1 MFNQEFPLVLF
12 VCQGLTVPF
21 PLFGRPWLD
30 VIVPNWR
37 NLLEVSNIAVIF
49 DCKVPQISE
58 LKAMFPRVF
67 DSEADT
73 PIEGYSARLVLK
85 DNAIPVKHR
94 AYKIP
99 FGLTDVTNNLLD
111 QWTQSGRA
119 IRVRQAEWASPCFP
133 VPKKD
138 NSYRLVVDFKKS
150 LNPQLRVDFYP
161 IPSPEE
167 IFAELSDCSVF
178 VSLDLKDAYMQVP
191 LHKDSQELCVVT
203 TPKGFY
209 KLTRLVYGVASA
221 AAIFQNVM
229 EEILFNIPKV
239 KSLLQSDKVLM
250 FYNPKL
256 PIVLYTDASPYG
268 LGVALCHTVTIN
280 GKPMDRPVMLW
291 SCTLNQAQQNYA
303 QIDREGLAV
312 IAGVTKAHRFIWG
325 RRFTLVTDCEAISRI
340 FSPSKSLPVRTGH
353 RLQHWA
359 TILQAYDYK
368 LVHKKAEHLV
378 VADALSRLPSPAR
391 IEDIQINALNVKVAT
406 EIPLTCDK
414 IAVETQSDPVLQ
426 KVFRFV
432 HLGWPPKDQ
441 IKDNPSLGIFFK
453 VRDVITIQS
462 KVLLFSSRIIIPDSV
477 KAEVLRMIH
486 EGHPGIVRSK
496 LLARQFIWWPQLNE
510 DISNLVSNCSVCALV
525 NFAPQKL
532 FVSWTPPSSPFER
545 VHIDFYEKNNVS
557 YLIVCDAYSKWV
569 DIILMSSTN
578 APLVIE
584 KLMSIFS
591 IFGLPKILVSDNG
604 QPFDSDLYANFCT
617 QFDIKIVHSPP
628 YSPESNGQ
636 AERCVG
642 IAKKG
647 VEKIV
652 LARNTPSTV
661 TGKTPNELLFNFRPR
676 TLLSK
681 LLPSKNVPLSE
692 THFRDGEIVVFRLN
706 KKSPV
711 VKGEIVKS
719 LGPNRYVVSIAGV
732 HREVHHNQL
741 NRST

>member
-1 MFNQEFPLVLF
+1 M
-12 VCQGLTVPF
+12 
-21 PLFGRPWLD
+21 
-30 VIVPNWR
+30 
-37 NLLEVSNIAVIF
+37 
-49 DCKVPQISE
+49 
-58 LKAMFPRVF
+58 
-67 DSEADT
+67 
-73 PIEGYSARLVLK
+73 
-85 DNAIPVKHR
+85 
-94 AYKIP
+94 
-99 FGLTDVTNNLLD
+99 
-111 QWTQSGRA
+111 
-119 IRVRQAEWASPCFP
+119 
-133 VPKKD
+133 
-138 NSYRLVVDFKKS
+138 
-150 LNPQLRVDFYP
+150 
-161 IPSPEE
+161 
-167 IFAELSDCSVF
+167 
-178 VSLDLKDAYMQVP
+178 
-191 LHKDSQELCVVT
+191 
-203 TPKGFY
+203 
-209 KLTRLVYGVASA
+209 
-221 AAIFQNVM
+221 
-229 EEILFNIPKV
+229 
-239 KSLLQSDKVLM
+239 
-250 FYNPKL
+250 
-256 PIVLYTDASPYG
+256 
-268 LGVALCHTVTIN
+268 
-280 GKPMDRPVMLW
+280 
-291 SCTLNQAQQNYA
+291 
-303 QIDREGLAV
+303 
-312 IAGVTKAHRFIWG
+312 
-325 RRFTLVTDCEAISRI
+325 
-340 FSPSKSLPVRTGH
+340 
-353 RLQHWA
+353 
-359 TILQAYDYK
+359 
-368 LVHKKAEHLV
+368 
-378 VADALSRLPSPAR
+378 
-391 IEDIQINALNVKVAT
+391 
-406 EIPLTCDK
+406 
-414 IAVETQSDPVLQ
+414 
-426 KVFRFV
+426 
-432 HLGWPPKDQ
+432 
-441 IKDNPSLGIFFK
+441 
-453 VRDVITIQS
+453 
-462 KVLLFSSRIIIPDSV
+462 FSSRIIIPDSL

-652 LARNTPSTV
+652 LASNSTDVNGTSSTSDSLHVIQNNVSKFLYHYRNTPSTV